1 MLEQR
6 VQIINKLGLH
16 VRAATKLVQTA
27 SEYEGEITISCNDQ
41 DADAKSIMDV
51 LMLAAIHETYV
62 DIRISGENEAYEQTA
77 LSALVTLINQRFG
90 ENE

>member
-27 SEYEGEITISCNDQ
+27 SEYEAEITISCNDQ

-62 DIRISGENEAYEQTA
+62 DIKISGENEAYEQTT

>member
-27 SEYEGEITISCNDQ
+27 SEYEAEITINCNDQ
-41 DADAKSIMDV
+41 DADAKSIK
-51 LMLAAIHETYV
+51 
-62 DIRISGENEAYEQTA
+62 
-77 LSALVTLINQRFG
+77 F
-90 ENE
+90 